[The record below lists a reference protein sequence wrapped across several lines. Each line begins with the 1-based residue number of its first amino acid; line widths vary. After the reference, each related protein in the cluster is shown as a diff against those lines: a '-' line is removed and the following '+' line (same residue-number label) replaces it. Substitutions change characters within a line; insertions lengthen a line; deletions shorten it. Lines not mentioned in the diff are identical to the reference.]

1 MMHSAEK
8 KVTVN
13 SIYTHSILYYFG
25 RQEHGQVQYCKQLCT
40 LIHNGPLMSFLLLC
54 PPRPLCPVTFITPK
68 NCALGNLLQQSEG
81 SFLLLH
87 LFFFFVTPPAC

>member
-25 RQEHGQVQYCKQLCT
+25 RQEHGQVQYCKQLFT
-40 LIHNGPLMSFLLLC
+40 LIQDVFVHSSLLLSL
-54 PPRPLCPVTFITPK
+54 PPCFLRPVTFKTPK
-68 NCALGNLLQQSEG
+68 K
-81 SFLLLH
+81 
-87 LFFFFVTPPAC
+87 FVL